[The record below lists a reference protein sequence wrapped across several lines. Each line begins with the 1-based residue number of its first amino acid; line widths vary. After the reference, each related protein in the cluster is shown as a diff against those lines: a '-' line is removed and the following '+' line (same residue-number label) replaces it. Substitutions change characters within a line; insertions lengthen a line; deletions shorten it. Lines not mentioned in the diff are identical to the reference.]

1 MYPEI
6 DTIPNKTAQIQ
17 KAGYVPVASFIL
29 PENCWTEHYYAP
41 QPPVQEMFLHQYPE
55 NEAAAELVAS
65 LRHEVE
71 LYRRY
76 KEFYGYVFY
85 IAKKTEQ

>member
-1 MYPEI
+1 MRRITGLFGNLEWMVALI
-6 DTIPNKTAQIQ
+6 DQ
-17 KAGYVPVASFIL
+17 AG
-29 PENCWTEHYYAP
+29 
-41 QPPVQEMFLHQYPE
+41 

-65 LRHEVE
+65 LRHEEE

>member
-1 MYPEI
+1 M
-6 DTIPNKTAQIQ
+6 
-17 KAGYVPVASFIL
+17 
-29 PENCWTEHYYAP
+29 
-41 QPPVQEMFLHQYPE
+41 QEMFLHQYPG

-65 LRHEVE
+65 LRHEEE

>member
-6 DTIPNKTAQIQ
+6 DTIPNKIAQIQ
-17 KAGYVPVASFIL
+17 RAGYVPVASFIL
-29 PENCWTEHYYAP
+29 PESCWTEHDYAP
-41 QPPVQEMFLHQYPE
+41 QVPVKEMFLHQYPG

-65 LRHEVE
+65 LRHEEE

-85 IAKKTEQ
+85 IAKKMEQ